1 MRFWYS
7 TNRTDLE
14 TLSETI
20 GQIITD
26 ISNEGLIEQERQPL
40 QRYGTIREYD
50 GGFILDYSETY
61 SDQSTLSTLE
71 INLQKLIN

>member
-26 ISNEGLIEQERQPL
+26 ISNEGVIEQERQPL
-40 QRYGTIREYD
+40 QRYGTIREWD
-50 GGFILDYSETY
+50 GGYILDYSEEYDEYT
-61 SDQSTLSTLE
+61 TLSTLD
-71 INLQKLIN
+71 IQLNNLIK

>member
-40 QRYGTIREYD
+40 KRYGTIREYD
-50 GGFILDYSETY
+50 GGFILDYKQKYDEY
-61 SDQSTLSTLE
+61 SDLSIVD